1 MSHSALDLYTLGRGR
16 LWKDALGYMLGVM
29 RSTRII
35 LLKGFSRNH
44 YANLGTTRIIS
55 VLLNEIPRAL
65 CSKLTYLAQN
75 SGEEVLCDLMMSV
88 QSRQTGLRLNIL
100 SCNSR
105 SFDHRGM
112 IIRTLTALLLV
123 ADHRIACS
131 TTSFG

>member
-1 MSHSALDLYTLGRGR
+1 MEGCAWLYVGRDAQH
-16 LWKDALGYMLGVM
+16 KDN
-29 RSTRII
+29 SPERIFTQSLRESWYDKDNI
-35 LLKGFSRNH
+35 CS
-44 YANLGTTRIIS
+44 
-55 VLLNEIPRAL
+55 LNEIPRAP

-75 SGEEVLCDLMMSV
+75 SGEEVLCDLIMSV
-88 QSRQTGLRLNIL
+88 HSRQTGLRLNIL